1 MTATPPLPRAIGQA
15 TARAV
20 EAARAHDQAALDE
33 AAGDLAALPAEQ
45 VGLVLGAVLRMLLEQ
60 AHPDGLAGEDVQAVL
75 VRCARSNA
83 GWLSGLDVGVLAL
96 LLTGALG
103 VHQMA
108 DEVPTADPAAVA
120 RHAPLLVA
128 DLLTVAGGAVGDY
141 LTAALDEIAVAE
153 TMELP

>member
-1 MTATPPLPRAIGQA
+1 MTPPVPRAITQA
-15 TARAV
+15 TVRAV
-20 EAARAHDQAALDE
+20 EAVRAQDPDALDE
-33 AAGDLAALPAEQ
+33 AAGDLALLPAEQ
-45 VGLVLGAVLRMLLEQ
+45 VGLVLGAVLRLLLEQ

-108 DEVPTADPAAVA
+108 DEAPPPGPAAVA

-128 DLLTVAGGAVGDY
+128 DLLAVTGGAVDDY
-141 LTAALDEIAVAE
+141 LAAALSEIAVAE

>member
-1 MTATPPLPRAIGQA
+1 MTTPVPRAISQA
-15 TARAV
+15 TLRAV
-20 EAARAHDQAALDE
+20 AAVREQDRAALDE
-33 AAGDLAALPAEQ
+33 AAGELAPLPAEQ
-45 VGLVLGAVLRMLLEQ
+45 VGLVLGTVLRLLLEQ

-83 GWLSGLDVGVLAL
+83 GWLAELDVEVLAL

-103 VHQMA
+103 VHQLA
-108 DEVPTADPAAVA
+108 DGVPAAEPAAVA

-128 DLLTVAGGAVGDY
+128 DLLAVTGGTAGDLLA
-141 LTAALDEIAVAE
+141 AALSEIAVAE